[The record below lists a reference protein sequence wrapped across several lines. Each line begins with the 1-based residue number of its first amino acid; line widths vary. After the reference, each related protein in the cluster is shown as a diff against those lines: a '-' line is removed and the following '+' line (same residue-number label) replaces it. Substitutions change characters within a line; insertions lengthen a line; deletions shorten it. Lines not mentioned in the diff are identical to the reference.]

1 MEVCKGGRVRR
12 TVVPKAGSA
21 LRNRGP
27 VRRPPENDKGT
38 AMSSDTARTPGATDT
53 ASTTDSV
60 TFWENHYA
68 GVDPQWG
75 TRPNAVLAEVVT
87 ALVPGP
93 TGGGRALDLGC
104 GHGGDALWLASRG
117 WVVTAVDVSA
127 TALDRVAA
135 GAAAAGLTDR
145 VHPDRH
151 DLARSFPEGA
161 FDLVTA
167 SYFHTPVEI
176 PRDRV
181 LCRAAEAVA
190 PGGLLVLVEHASLAP
205 WSWRDGEKGEE
216 DVRFPSPDEVRASLG
231 LDDAWRTE
239 RCHAPRRT
247 ATGPGGE
254 TATVTDNVI
263 AVRRLRHQGEG

>member
-1 MEVCKGGRVRR
+1 
-12 TVVPKAGSA
+12 
-21 LRNRGP
+21 
-27 VRRPPENDKGT
+27 
-38 AMSSDTARTPGATDT
+38 MSSDIARPSGATG
-53 ASTTDSV
+53 TTDSV

-87 ALVPGP
+87 ALAPGP
-93 TGGGRALDLGC
+93 TGGGGRALDLGC

-117 WVVTAVDVSA
+117 WDVTAVDVSA

-151 DLARSFPEGA
+151 DLAQSFPEGA

-167 SYFHTPVEI
+167 SYFHTPVET

-181 LCRAAEAVA
+181 LRRAAEAVA

-216 DVRFPSPDEVRASLG
+216 DVRFPSPDEVRASLR
-231 LDDAWRTE
+231 LDDGWRTE
-239 RCHAPRRT
+239 RCDAPRRT
-247 ATGPGGE
+247 ASGPGGR

-263 AVRRLRHQGEG
+263 AVRRLRRRGEV

>member
-1 MEVCKGGRVRR
+1 
-12 TVVPKAGSA
+12 
-21 LRNRGP
+21 
-27 VRRPPENDKGT
+27 
-38 AMSSDTARTPGATDT
+38 MSSDTARPPGA
-53 ASTTDSV
+53 AGTTDSV

-68 GVDPQWG
+68 GADPQWG

-87 ALVPGP
+87 ALAPGP

-117 WVVTAVDVSA
+117 WDVTAVDVSA
-127 TALDRVAA
+127 TALARVAA
-135 GAAAAGLTDR
+135 GATEAGLADR

-181 LCRAAEAVA
+181 LRRAAEAVA

-205 WSWRDGEKGEE
+205 WSWRDGEEE
-216 DVRFPSPDEVRASLG
+216 VRFPSPDEVRASLR
-231 LDDAWRTE
+231 LDDGWRTE
-239 RCHAPRRT
+239 RCDAPRRT
-247 ATGPGGE
+247 AVGPGGQ

-263 AVRRLRHQGEG
+263 AVRRHRGEV